1 MSKYMRSSSIPF
13 TLFSLFCARLLG
25 VPDGPDGP
33 DVLDVLDDEFGATT
47 KGIVITKYS
56 LRSKVVAI
64 AVFIKKGFVRAE
76 VVAAAS
82 PKPSTIVVVV
92 GLVCCTVE
100 EGNEGVLE
108 RLLLG
113 VLEEDFLEDAAM
125 RLFKKSSF
133 RIVS

>member
-25 VPDGPDGP
+25 VPDGPD
-33 DVLDVLDDEFGATT
+33 VLDVLDDELGATT

-64 AVFIKKGFVRAE
+64 AVFIEKGFVRAE